1 MKQQKPNNKL
11 TNKLIFGLSLILV
24 LILFLALP
32 VFQGFA
38 QNKKDLAKE
47 REALEQQLK
56 ELEELIAKYEADITK
71 TEQEKKTLQN
81 QIYIL
86 RNKIYKLDLQIKES
100 NIMIEDLSL
109 QIKDTQASIDKTS
122 QKIEDSKRKLVE
134 ILRAI
139 YEEDQRSLIEILFS
153 EKQLSGFFNNIVA
166 LEILNLKNKELLEN
180 IKSLKT
186 YLENQKQ
193 SLDEEKEDLER
204 MVKIQILQKQE
215 SQAIKKKQEYF
226 LKLTEAEYQKYLR
239 EKKETEEKAAK
250 IRARI
255 FELIGIP
262 EAPTFGQAYELAKYV
277 ETITG
282 IRPAF
287 LLAILKQ
294 ESNIGKNVGQC
305 FLKNPKT
312 GEGVVAR
319 TGKKISRVMKPSRDV
334 QPFLAITKELGRD
347 PYNTLVSC
355 PMSYGWGGAMGPA
368 QFIPSTWVLYK
379 DKVEKIIGRPA
390 DPWVIKDAFLAC
402 ALYLKDCGADKQTYN
417 SEWRAAM
424 IYFSGS
430 TNKRYSFYGNSVMKL
445 ALEIQ
450 KDIDIIEK

>member
-100 NIMIEDLSL
+100 
-109 QIKDTQASIDKTS
+109 
-122 QKIEDSKRKLVE
+122 
-134 ILRAI
+134 
-139 YEEDQRSLIEILFS
+139 
-153 EKQLSGFFNNIVA
+153 
-166 LEILNLKNKELLEN
+166 LEN

-294 ESNIGKNVGQC
+294 ESNIGKNVGRC

-312 GEGVVAR
+312 GEGVRVKTGEKQPGVMAPGPPYHSKRNDVAY
-319 TGKKISRVMKPSRDV
+319 
-334 QPFLAITKELGRD
+334 FLEITKELGRD

-355 PMSYGWGGAMGPA
+355 PINDPARGLIPGKTSWGGAMGPA

-379 DKVEKIIGRPA
+379 DKVEKIITFIL
-390 DPWVIKDAFLAC
+390 V
-402 ALYLKDCGADKQTYN
+402 
-417 SEWRAAM
+417 
-424 IYFSGS
+424 
-430 TNKRYSFYGNSVMKL
+430 SV
-445 ALEIQ
+445 AIF
-450 KDIDIIEK
+450 